1 MEMNCQTCKYEIP
14 FTSDTCIQCVTD
26 WGKNGI
32 RCNKWEPKEKEEKEM
47 AVETKIYTH
56 EKMVEALKKCGQSI
70 IENAES
76 IVGHEQYV
84 REIRVT
90 VSLNPTEAATIN
102 VDRDFYPEGI
112 IK

>member
-1 MEMNCQTCKYEIP
+1 MIRMGCYTCEHNTGHQPHCIACIKAGEYVNYELSKEI
-14 FTSDTCIQCVTD
+14 
-26 WGKNGI
+26 
-32 RCNKWEPKEKEEKEM
+32 KEKEETEM

-56 EKMVEALKKCGQSI
+56 EKMVEVLKKCGQSI

-76 IVGHEQYV
+76 IVGHESYLKEV
-84 REIRVT
+84 RVT
-90 VSLNPTEAATIN
+90 VHLNPSEAATIN

>member
-1 MEMNCQTCKYEIP
+1 
-14 FTSDTCIQCVTD
+14 
-26 WGKNGI
+26 
-32 RCNKWEPKEKEEKEM
+32 M

-56 EKMVEALKKCGQSI
+56 EKMVDVLKKCGQSI

-90 VSLNPTEAATIN
+90 VSLNPTEVASIN

>member
-1 MEMNCQTCKYEIP
+1 METKHSICITCAHYYP
-14 FTSDTCIQCVTD
+14 LHNNYCAH
-26 WGKNGI
+26 
-32 RCNKWEPKEKEEKEM
+32 CNKNSNYEPKEEEETEM

-56 EKMVEALKKCGQSI
+56 EKMVEVLKKCGQSI

-76 IVGHEQYV
+76 IVGHEPYL

-90 VSLNPTEAATIN
+90 VRLNPTEAATIN